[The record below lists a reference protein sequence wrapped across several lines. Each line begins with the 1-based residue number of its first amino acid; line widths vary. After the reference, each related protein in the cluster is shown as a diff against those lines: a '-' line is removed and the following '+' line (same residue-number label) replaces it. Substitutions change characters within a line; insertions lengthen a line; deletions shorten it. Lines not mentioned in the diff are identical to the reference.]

1 MKRGLTYA
9 LASSAACIA
18 LAALL
23 VPYAPMPKA
32 EGIGK
37 IEVLGTIQGGYHQYV
52 TRWLDTDE
60 VRQLLPQIR
69 MNSIPEI
76 LGGNP
81 DGELVYRIETDYN
94 GEQVY
99 FLFYFS
105 EFYSGAAECYV
116 TYDGRWMHSL
126 RGSKDAV
133 QRLNEICSDAC
144 AKELA
149 DTIYWK

>member
-18 LAALL
+18 LTALL

-37 IEVLGTIQGGYHQYV
+37 IEVLGTIQGQYSAYV

-60 VRQLLPQIR
+60 VRQLLSQIK

-76 LGGNP
+76 LGRYPEGR
-81 DGELVYRIETDYN
+81 LTYQLETDYN
-94 GEQVY
+94 GQPLY
-99 FLFYFS
+99 FYYYPP
-105 EFYSGAAECYV
+105 EFYV
-116 TYDGRWMHSL
+116 TYGDRWMHSL
-126 RGSKDAV
+126 RGSEDAV
-133 QRLNEICSDAC
+133 RHLHEICLDAC
-144 AKELA
+144 EQELA